1 MLVLFFSGVS
11 RGSAQEATPTAEW
24 TATVMETVNTPTET
38 AIPIETETAAPVE
51 AEAQVSGDVTQVLVK
66 ISPNARRIRVQ
77 ERLSPL
83 GSVIEMGELGQL
95 GIILIEVPSDR
106 LEESIQELQLQTGVA
121 FVELNYSVQAADVI
135 PNDPGWSLQYGL
147 VAIRAP
153 QGWELSTGTSSV
165 TIAILDSG
173 VDLGHPDLA
182 GKVMAGYD
190 FVNNDNTPQDDF
202 GHGTHV
208 AGIAAAQGNNGLGVA
223 GVSWGAQ
230 IMPVKVLDRF
240 GGGSYANVAAGIVW
254 AADHGAQVINLS
266 LGGALPSLTLE
277 SAVLYAYN
285 KGLLLVAASGNGG
298 SAQVLYPARYPQVLA
313 VGATNFS
320 NQPASFSNYGPE
332 VDVAAPGENIYS
344 LGIGGT
350 FTESGTS
357 MSASYVS
364 GLAAILFSFISDAGK
379 VRGAIESS
387 ALDVGPVGYDLYSGA
402 GLIQMDSAIAL
413 VLPPVPVDSQSPVP
427 SSDDNLQ
434 VHSNSAELPLQQAS
448 LTPSATVPP
457 LPATMTATTTQTS
470 TPLSV
475 TLEST
480 PTLTFTPAP
489 AAPARTM
496 QWQVLSSPYFCTA
509 LGLIL
514 AGLGLWWFARRRSQI

>member
-11 RGSAQEATPTAEW
+11 RGSAQEATPTVEW
-24 TATVMETVNTPTET
+24 TATVTEMLNTPTET
-38 AIPIETETAAPVE
+38 PTVIETETAAPVD
-51 AEAQVSGDVTQVLVK
+51 ADAGAVTQVMVK
-66 ISPNARRIRVQ
+66 ISPSARLIRVQ
-77 ERLSPL
+77 DRLSPL
-83 GSVIEMGELGQL
+83 GSVIEMEELGRL

-106 LEESIQELQLQTGVA
+106 LEERIQELQLQTGVA
-121 FVELNYSVQAADVI
+121 FVELNNSVQAADVI
-135 PNDPGWSLQYGL
+135 PNDPGWSSQYGL

-153 QGWELSTGTSSV
+153 QGWALSTGSSSV

-182 GKVMAGYD
+182 GKVAAGYD

-254 AADHGAQVINLS
+254 AVDHGAQVINLS

-277 SAVLYAYN
+277 SAVLYAYD
-285 KGLLLVAASGNGG
+285 KGALLVAASGNGG
-298 SAQVLYPARYPQVLA
+298 RDQVLYPARYPQVLA
-313 VGATNFS
+313 VGATNFT

-357 MSASYVS
+357 MSSPYVS

-387 ALDVGPVGYDLYSGA
+387 ALDIGPIGYDLYSGA

-413 VLPPVPVDSQSPVP
+413 VLPPDAPASVPLLDDEPDAP
-427 SSDDNLQ
+427 SNANGYL
-434 VHSNSAELPLQQAS
+434 LPQAG
-448 LTPSATVPP
+448 LTPSLTLTPRAAPTTAAATHTESP
-457 LPATMTATTTQTS
+457 LRVTVEPAAT
-470 TPLSV
+470 L
-475 TLEST
+475 T
-480 PTLTFTPAP
+480 PTPASAPAP
-489 AAPARTM
+489 RTL
-496 QWQVLSSPYFCTA
+496 QWQALFSPYSCSA

-514 AGLGLWWFARRRSQI
+514 AGFALLWFARRRSRI